1 MEKEENLNQEN
12 IESEISNENNETDNK
27 SDDNK
32 EENKVVEEEKELTP
46 EERIKELEDKL
57 ARTFA
62 EMENQRRRFEKEK
75 DDAYEYGGFAFAKE
89 ALNLIDNLARSKLI
103 LESDDALKDT
113 EALKKTLEHFDIINK
128 DLISIFTKNN
138 IKPIDC
144 LNKKLDPNLH
154 QAMMEI
160 EDDKK
165 EPGTIVQEVQKGF
178 MIKDRLLRPSLVG
191 VSKKTEKKEL
201 TPEERIKELEDKLA
215 RTFAEMENQRRRFE
229 KEKDDA
235 YEYGGFAFAKEA
247 LNLIDNLARS
257 KLILESDDALKDTE
271 ALKKTLEHFD
281 IINKDLIS
289 IFTKNNIKPIDC
301 LNKKLDPNLH
311 QAMMEI
317 EDDQKEPGTI
327 VQEVQK
333 GFMIKDRLLRPSLVG
348 VSKKTE
354 KKEEKSE
361 ENKENL
367 NK

>member
-12 IESEISNENNETDNK
+12 TTVETSNDEIVAEKQSDNK
-27 SDDNK
+27 K
-32 EENKVVEEEKELTP
+32 EENTNVEEKIELSP
-46 EERIKELEDKL
+46 EDKIKELEDKL

-75 DDAYEYGGFAFAKE
+75 DDAFDYGGFTFAKE

-103 LESDDALKDT
+103 LESD
-113 EALKKTLEHFDIINK
+113 
-128 DLISIFTKNN
+128 
-138 IKPIDC
+138 
-144 LNKKLDPNLH
+144 
-154 QAMMEI
+154 
-160 EDDKK
+160 
-165 EPGTIVQEVQKGF
+165 
-178 MIKDRLLRPSLVG
+178 
-191 VSKKTEKKEL
+191 
-201 TPEERIKELEDKLA
+201 
-215 RTFAEMENQRRRFE
+215 
-229 KEKDDA
+229 
-235 YEYGGFAFAKEA
+235 
-247 LNLIDNLARS
+247 
-257 KLILESDDALKDTE
+257 ESLKDTE

-348 VSKKTE
+348 VSKKTLN
-354 KKEEKSE
+354 KDHKTE

-367 NK
+367 DK

>member
-1 MEKEENLNQEN
+1 MEKEENQNQEN
-12 IESEISNENNETDNK
+12 TTTETLDEIKETEQQSKDKQEDNK
-27 SDDNK
+27 S
-32 EENKVVEEEKELTP
+32 VTEEKELSP
-46 EERIKELEDKL
+46 EEKIKGLEDKL

-75 DDAYEYGGFAFAKE
+75 DDAFDYGGYAFAKE

-103 LESDDALKDT
+103 LESDESLKDT
-113 EALKKTLEHFDIINK
+113 EALKKTLEHF
-128 DLISIFTKNN
+128 
-138 IKPIDC
+138 
-144 LNKKLDPNLH
+144 
-154 QAMMEI
+154 E
-160 EDDKK
+160 
-165 EPGTIVQEVQKGF
+165 
-178 MIKDRLLRPSLVG
+178 
-191 VSKKTEKKEL
+191 
-201 TPEERIKELEDKLA
+201 
-215 RTFAEMENQRRRFE
+215 
-229 KEKDDA
+229 
-235 YEYGGFAFAKEA
+235 
-247 LNLIDNLARS
+247 
-257 KLILESDDALKDTE
+257 
-271 ALKKTLEHFD
+271 

-354 KKEEKSE
+354 IKDDKSE

-367 NK
+367 DK